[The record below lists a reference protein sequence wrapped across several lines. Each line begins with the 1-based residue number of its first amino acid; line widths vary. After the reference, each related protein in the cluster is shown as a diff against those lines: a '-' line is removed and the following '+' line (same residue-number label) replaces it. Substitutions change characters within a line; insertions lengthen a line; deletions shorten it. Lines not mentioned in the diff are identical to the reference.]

1 MLAVSAHLPF
11 SEVCSTVSCW
21 ALIFSVIFP
30 PSPAHAHAREST
42 SAAHRPSS
50 SSDHQQRSGHR
61 LSAAYSLTVY
71 LDSTPQPLSASVS
84 ALSVA
89 LPTVFPCLSSGS
101 SNLPASDSCL
111 LLKRGATKKAL
122 KNSSSSSGGSSRSW
136 KSKLRRQQQQQQQL
150 GGGKPALR
158 KRSLPST
165 EGSDG
170 ELLQAADTG
179 DWSRQQLTDRNIKR
193 TITAA
198 PSDHYHREFPRM
210 TRASLHRLTGH
221 SSGQQQQQS
230 RWHSLYKVLWSTDT
244 FGSICALHDHHHQ
257 QPHNQLHEPL
267 SSARKQ
273 NDDGDNEPDVIWR
286 GYVSATEWNTSSSR
300 LQDLPLAGP
309 LWKFPRSSP
318 LPMAMQQPWLALVAC
333 TRYSKE
339 HFLAAVE
346 GGATAVIFYD
356 PEQDHQEVGTDSCST
371 LLSDVKEAVMPENAS
386 RFVVLRLNSLT
397 FKRLALALDRVDDG
411 SVAMAS
417 VKIIDVK
424 TRATASAKLA
434 PQGDESTGR
443 ADLSSLN
450 LDGSNHQEPR
460 NRHVG
465 AFADSFKTGAIIAGK
480 VLVHLGLDARY
491 RPPKRAIRHT
501 PSDSTSTEKD
511 SEKEESRMVSTPF
524 LPLSTSMLMKQD
536 TVPMTKVD
544 LDQDSRFTDKQ
555 DVTKSEARAR
565 VVGAKTVTV
574 DGTES
579 MAQNQGS
586 NQRKGSSHLHRR
598 GFQSGLKS
606 RQKPRSRPDR
616 LVQRLYAFSPSKF
629 VQDASILVKD
639 DSMTG
644 KLAMVLMST
653 ICGVGVGM
661 FGALLFVVAL
671 KVRLFQTR
679 RRGQHQGA
687 HSQQAQQQHQ
697 THQFREPKKVVP
709 RGILDSFGVQ
719 TVLYTSTTTMTT
731 TTTTVA
737 KADEATFTK
746 IKLAYAEDVIEMEE
760 GFEDQ
765 AERDNARRQR
775 LGRTRTSHLFSRS
788 GGVQDSIRVRE
799 MDLGAQSE
807 EEEDEDDNDEWEGGV
822 FDGEEVEEMMPT
834 ISRGR
839 VEDVDEPSAPM
850 DLERITAA
858 IMAATRRGSYRR
870 ASHSR
875 QGQQNVQSSAT
886 SVSSSLSLSLSLSS
900 STDQEKKPKR
910 CCGEQAVEETEKELP
925 FANANAQTMCAI
937 CLGEYEV
944 GDQVRTL
951 PCYHQ
956 YHLAC
961 IDPWLLTVASF
972 CPICKR
978 DLWP

>member
-1 MLAVSAHLPF
+1 
-11 SEVCSTVSCW
+11 
-21 ALIFSVIFP
+21 
-30 PSPAHAHAREST
+30 
-42 SAAHRPSS
+42 
-50 SSDHQQRSGHR
+50 
-61 LSAAYSLTVY
+61 
-71 LDSTPQPLSASVS
+71 
-84 ALSVA
+84 
-89 LPTVFPCLSSGS
+89 
-101 SNLPASDSCL
+101 
-111 LLKRGATKKAL
+111 
-122 KNSSSSSGGSSRSW
+122 
-136 KSKLRRQQQQQQQL
+136 
-150 GGGKPALR
+150 
-158 KRSLPST
+158 
-165 EGSDG
+165 
-170 ELLQAADTG
+170 
-179 DWSRQQLTDRNIKR
+179 
-193 TITAA
+193 
-198 PSDHYHREFPRM
+198 
-210 TRASLHRLTGH
+210 
-221 SSGQQQQQS
+221 
-230 RWHSLYKVLWSTDT
+230 
-244 FGSICALHDHHHQ
+244 
-257 QPHNQLHEPL
+257 
-267 SSARKQ
+267 
-273 NDDGDNEPDVIWR
+273 
-286 GYVSATEWNTSSSR
+286 
-300 LQDLPLAGP
+300 
-309 LWKFPRSSP
+309 
-318 LPMAMQQPWLALVAC
+318 MAMQHPWLALVAC

-339 HFLAAVE
+339 HLLAAVE
-346 GGATAVIFYD
+346 SGATAVIFYD
-356 PEQDHQEVGTDSCST
+356 PEQDDQEAGTDSCST
-371 LLSDVKEAVMPENAS
+371 LLSDVKEAIMPENAS
-386 RFVVLRLNSLT
+386 QFVVMRLSSST
-397 FKRLALALDRVDDG
+397 SKGLALALDRLDDG
-411 SVAMAS
+411 SVAMAA
-417 VKIIDVK
+417 VRIID
-424 TRATASAKLA
+424 RGSPATASGKLA
-434 PQGDESTGR
+434 THGDQSTDR
-443 ADLSSLN
+443 AVASALK
-450 LDGSNHQEPR
+450 LDSSNHQEPR

-465 AFADSFKTGAIIAGK
+465 SFADSFKTGAMIAGK

-491 RPPKRAIRHT
+491 RVPKGAIRHMQ
-501 PSDSTSTEKD
+501 PDSTSTEKD
-511 SEKEESRMVSTPF
+511 VEREENRMLSTPF

-536 TVPMTKVD
+536 TVHMTKVD
-544 LDQDSRFTDKQ
+544 LEQDTRYTDKQ
-555 DVTKSEARAR
+555 DVTKGEARAR
-565 VVGAKTVTV
+565 VVGARTATV
-574 DGTES
+574 DGTGS
-579 MAQNQGS
+579 MAKSQGS

-606 RQKPRSRPDR
+606 RQRPRSRPDR

-687 HSQQAQQQHQ
+687 HSQHAQLQHQ

-709 RGILDSFGVQ
+709 RGILDSFDVQ
-719 TVLYTSTTTMTT
+719 TVLHTSMTTMTT

-775 LGRTRTSHLFSRS
+775 LGRTRTSHLFPRS
-788 GGVQDSIRVRE
+788 GSVQDPARVHE
-799 MDLGAQSE
+799 VDPGTQSE
-807 EEEDEDDNDEWEGGV
+807 EEEDEDDNAEWEGGV
-822 FDGEEVEEMMPT
+822 FAGEEMEEMMPT
-834 ISRGR
+834 VSRGP
-839 VEDVDEPSAPM
+839 VGDADEPSAPM

-870 ASHSR
+870 VSHSR
-875 QGQQNVQSSAT
+875 QGQQNVRSSPT
-886 SVSSSLSLSLSLSS
+886 SVSSSLSLSLSS

>member
-30 PSPAHAHAREST
+30 PVHVHAREST
-42 SAAHRPSS
+42 SATHRSAP

-61 LSAAYSLTVY
+61 LPDAYSLTVY
-71 LDSTPQPLSASVS
+71 LDSTPQPLSASAS
-84 ALSVA
+84 ALSLA
-89 LPTVFPCLSSGS
+89 FPTIFPCLSSGS
-101 SNLPASDSCL
+101 SNLPSDACL
-111 LLKRGATKKAL
+111 LLKRGATKKL
-122 KNSSSSSGGSSRSW
+122 KNSSNASRQW
-136 KSKLRRQQQQQQQL
+136 KSKLRRQQQQL
-150 GGGKPALR
+150 GVGKSSLK
-158 KRSLPST
+158 KRSLSSA

-170 ELLQAADTG
+170 EPLQGADTG
-179 DWSRQQLTDRNIKR
+179 DGSRKQLGPMSARNIKR
-193 TITAA
+193 VTTAA
-198 PSDHYHREFPRM
+198 PSDHYHWKLTRM

-221 SSGQQQQQS
+221 PSGQQQQHS
-230 RWHSLYKVLWSTDT
+230 RWHSLFNVLWNTDT
-244 FGSICALHDHHHQ
+244 FGSICALHGHHH
-257 QPHNQLHEPL
+257 PHNQQHEPL
-267 SSARKQ
+267 SSALNQK
-273 NDDGDNEPDVIWR
+273 DDGDSEPDVLWR
-286 GYVSATEWNTSSSR
+286 GYVNATEWNTSSPR
-300 LQDLPLAGP
+300 HQDLPLSGP

-318 LPMAMQQPWLALVAC
+318 LPMAMPHPWLALVAC
-333 TRYSKE
+333 TRSSKE
-339 HFLAAVE
+339 HLLAAVE

-356 PEQDHQEVGTDSCST
+356 PEQDHQEVGMDSCST
-371 LLSDVKEAVMPENAS
+371 LLSDVKEVIMPENAS
-386 RFVVLRLNSLT
+386 RFVVLRLNSST
-397 FKRLALALDRVDDG
+397 AKRLAVALDRLDDG
-411 SVAMAS
+411 SVAIAS
-417 VKIIDVK
+417 VRIIDI
-424 TRATASAKLA
+424 ATQDSASGTLA
-434 PQGDESTGR
+434 PQVDQS
-443 ADLSSLN
+443 ADSAEVSSMKV
-450 LDGSNHQEPR
+450 DSSNHQEAGH
-460 NRHVG
+460 RHVG
-465 AFADSFKTGAIIAGK
+465 SIADSFKTGAIIAGK
-480 VLVHLGLDARY
+480 VLVHLGLDARF
-491 RPPKRAIRHT
+491 RAPKGAMRYT
-501 PSDSTSTEKD
+501 QPDSTSTEKD
-511 SEKEESRMVSTPF
+511 VEKENRMASTPF
-524 LPLSTSMLMKQD
+524 LPLSTAMLMKQD
-536 TVPMTKVD
+536 RHTVPMTKIG
-544 LDQDSRFTDKQ
+544 LEQDSKDTVQQ
-555 DVTKSEARAR
+555 DITKGEARAK
-565 VVGAKTVTV
+565 VVGAKTAT
-574 DGTES
+574 DDDTKS
-579 MAQNQGS
+579 MAKNQGS
-586 NQRKGSSHLHRR
+586 KERRDSSHHHRR
-598 GFQSGLKS
+598 GFQYGLKS
-606 RQKPRSRPDR
+606 RQRPRSRPDR

-679 RRGQHQGA
+679 RRGQQQGA

-719 TVLYTSTTTMTT
+719 TVLHTSTTTMTT
-731 TTTTVA
+731 TTVA
-737 KADEATFTK
+737 KVDGATFTK

-775 LGRTRTSHLFSRS
+775 LRRTRTSHLFPRS
-788 GGVQDSIRVRE
+788 GGAQDPTGAHDV
-799 MDLGAQSE
+799 DLGMQSE
-807 EEEDEDDNDEWEGGV
+807 EEEEEEEEGEDGVDWEGGV
-822 FDGEEVEEMMPT
+822 FDGEEMEEMLPT
-834 ISRGR
+834 LSRGH
-839 VEDVDEPSAPM
+839 VENANEPSVPM

-870 ASHSR
+870 VSHSR
-875 QGQQNVQSSAT
+875 QGQQDVGSTPT
-886 SVSSSLSLSLSLSS
+886 SVSSSLSLSLSQSS
-900 STDQEKKPKR
+900 ATDQEKRPKR

>member
-30 PSPAHAHAREST
+30 PVHAHAHEST
-42 SAAHRPSS
+42 SRSS
-50 SSDHQQRSGHR
+50 PPSDHHQRSSHR
-61 LSAAYSLTVY
+61 LPTAYSLTVY
-71 LDSTPQPLSASVS
+71 LDSTPQPLSASASAS
-84 ALSVA
+84 ALSLV
-89 LPTVFPCLSSGS
+89 LPTIFPCLSSGP
-101 SNLPASDSCL
+101 SNLPSSDACL
-111 LLKRGATKKAL
+111 LLKRGATKKAF
-122 KNSSSSSGGSSRSW
+122 KNSSSSRQS
-136 KSKLRRQQQQQQQL
+136 KTKLRRQQQQQQPL
-150 GGGKPALR
+150 GAVKPTL
-158 KRSLPST
+158 KT
-165 EGSDG
+165 EGPEG
-170 ELLQAADTG
+170 EPLRGADTG
-179 DWSRQQLTDRNIKR
+179 EWSRRQLSPMSTRNIKR
-193 TITAA
+193 VTTAA
-198 PSDHYHREFPRM
+198 SSDHYHRKFTRM
-210 TRASLHRLTGH
+210 TRASLHRLTGYP
-221 SSGQQQQQS
+221 SGQQQQS
-230 RWHSLYKVLWSTDT
+230 RWHAFFNVLWNTET
-244 FGSICALHDHHHQ
+244 FDSICALREHQHQ
-257 QPHNQLHEPL
+257 QQPNQQQEPL
-267 SSARKQ
+267 LPVLNQ
-273 NDDGDNEPDVIWR
+273 NDDRDSEPDVLWR
-286 GYVSATEWNTSSSR
+286 GYVNATEWNTLSPR
-300 LQDLPLAGP
+300 IQDLPISGP

-318 LPMAMQQPWLALVAC
+318 LPMAMQHPWLALVAC
-333 TRYSKE
+333 TRYSKD
-339 HFLAAVE
+339 HLLAALD

-356 PEQDHQEVGTDSCST
+356 PEPEHQELGTESCST
-371 LLSDVKEAVMPENAS
+371 LLSDVKEAILPDKAS
-386 RFVVLRLNSLT
+386 RLVVLRLNSST
-397 FKRLALALDRVDDG
+397 SKRLAVALDRLDDG

-417 VKIIDVK
+417 VRIIDI
-424 TRATASAKLA
+424 TAQNSASREVVPQEDQLADNNEVSSAKVD
-434 PQGDESTGR
+434 P
-443 ADLSSLN
+443 
-450 LDGSNHQEPR
+450 SNHQEVR
-460 NRHVG
+460 HCHVG
-465 AFADSFKTGAIIAGK
+465 SIASSFKTGAIIAGK

-491 RPPKRAIRHT
+491 KVPKGAMRHT
-501 PSDSTSTEKD
+501 QPDSTFTEKEA
-511 SEKEESRMVSTPF
+511 EKEENRMLSTPF

-536 TVPMTKVD
+536 TIPMTKID
-544 LDQDSRFTDKQ
+544 LEQDSEDTVKQ
-555 DVTKSEARAR
+555 DVKKGEARAR
-565 VVGAKTVTV
+565 VVGAKTATF

-579 MAQNQGS
+579 MTKNQES
-586 NQRKGSSHLHRR
+586 KERKDSSHHHRR

-606 RQKPRSRPDR
+606 RQRPRARPDR
-616 LVQRLYAFSPSKF
+616 LVQRLYTFSPSKF

-679 RRGQHQGA
+679 RRGQHPGA

-697 THQFREPKKVVP
+697 IHQFRELKKVVP

-719 TVLYTSTTTMTT
+719 TVLHTSTTTMTT
-731 TTTTVA
+731 TTVG
-737 KADEATFTK
+737 KADGAMFTK

-775 LGRTRTSHLFSRS
+775 LRRTRTNPLFPRS
-788 GGVQDSIRVRE
+788 GGIQDPTRNHEVDQE
-799 MDLGAQSE
+799 MQSND
-807 EEEDEDDNDEWEGGV
+807 EEEDEEDGVAWEDGV
-822 FDGEEVEEMMPT
+822 FGGEEMEEVMPT
-834 ISRGR
+834 VSRGH
-839 VEDVDEPSAPM
+839 VENADDPSAPM

-870 ASHSR
+870 ASQSR
-875 QGQQNVQSSAT
+875 QGQQDVVSAAT
-886 SVSSSLSLSLSLSS
+886 SVSSSLSLSSA
-900 STDQEKKPKR
+900 TDHEKKPKR
-910 CCGEQAVEETEKELP
+910 CCGEQSVEEIEKELP